1 MNPGQTVN
9 VLLVD
14 DEAEFLAAMAKAIAR
29 RGLSVLTASGA
40 DEARAIFRSHRIDV
54 AVLDVRMPDG
64 DGHDLFYEFKS
75 ASPGTQV
82 IMLTGHGDMQKACE
96 LGSQGVFDYLSKPCD
111 PELLIRRIQDAAG
124 LSDMPS
130 PGERPLGTEGI
141 RVFLVDDEVD
151 FLTATKR
158 VLARRGLLVEVAGDG
173 EGALEA
179 IRAWRPDVAVVD
191 LKMPGMSGLDLLC
204 ELKKL
209 DPHLEVI
216 VLTGHATVDTALDCM
231 KQGAFDYLLKPC
243 SPDELAEKILFA
255 AERRKGR

>member
-1 MNPGQTVN
+1 MARS
-9 VLLVD
+9 VLRIQ
-14 DEAEFLAAMAKAIAR
+14 ERKPWHAGHHAHGAR
-29 RGLSVLTASGA
+29 RHAEGLRTRL
-40 DEARAIFRSHRIDV
+40 
-54 AVLDVRMPDG
+54 
-64 DGHDLFYEFKS
+64 
-75 ASPGTQV
+75 
-82 IMLTGHGDMQKACE
+82 
-96 LGSQGVFDYLSKPCD
+96 QGVFDYLSKPCD

-130 PGERPLGTEGI
+130 PGERPLGRKGSACSSSTTRSTSWLRPSGPG
-141 RVFLVDDEVD
+141 
-151 FLTATKR
+151 AP
-158 VLARRGLLVEVAGDG
+158 
-173 EGALEA
+173 GALGRGRRRWRGGA
-179 IRAWRPDVAVVD
+179 RGIRAWRPDVAVVD
-191 LKMPGMSGLDLLC
+191 LKMPGMSGLDLLY